1 MRFVPVFAGVGAA
14 ALLAGMSVVVA
25 DSHNGHGRAVSAVST
40 SRATEGEA
48 HGDAVSAVA
57 KAHED
62 SRPATVKLVVPT
74 TEPRLVV
81 SAACSTALGKLK
93 AAVSADRTEDQ
104 SERKGLELAGAPEA
118 NEIAAVL
125 ANRSA
130 DQAEDASELTAVR
143 NALTGARAVC
153 VRPEVLEAES
163 TACTA
168 AENAFESARDRQVGD
183 LRFRIL
189 APALLT
195 SLQRTAILVCGS

>member
-62 SRPATVKLVVPT
+62 SRPATVKPVPT

-104 SERKGLELAGAPEA
+104 SERKGFELAGAPET

-143 NALTGARAVC
+143 NAVTGARAVC
-153 VRPEVLEAES
+153 VRPEVLQAES